1 MRKWASQVA
10 LATAVIYLAL
20 AFSAATCLFTHE
32 SHSRASHHHTS
43 GVTHSSLCAWACQAN
58 QTSALPATPTQVQ
71 ALHLVA
77 LILLIG
83 ATVPSLLS
91 QQSAQSRA
99 PPRS

>member
-1 MRKWASQVA
+1 MRQWAPRLA
-10 LATAVIYLAL
+10 LATAVIYLTL
-20 AFSAATCLFTHE
+20 AFSAAACLFAHE
-32 SHSRASHHHTS
+32 SQSRTSHHHAS

-58 QTSALPATPTQVQ
+58 QTSVLPATPTQAQV
-71 ALHLVA
+71 LHLVA

-83 ATVPSLLS
+83 ATVPPLLS